1 MVVALFLFPLVAR
14 KRWTT
19 NRPPVVV
26 ANRPSAA
33 TLSLFVFFLDRGPP
47 VSRKSES
54 PCRGDVLSYRQR
66 YRFLSDL
73 DVCPFRLLKYCLRD
87 ILGGLPG
94 RVLSFED
101 GEWKDFAENIISLVQ
116 EDFRL
121 KKAITEAYFKNQ
133 HFLLDFIHMVYIDL
147 KTGLQKPIAWIDVDG
162 KCFFPEVCPENY
174 GLSGYHHYGKGKQVH
189 MFCDPNGTHELD
201 AHLEISVSAAESS
214 SSGSDDEVMS
224 NVKRIKKEENPL
236 CDQGNETVGENGP
249 CPFLP
254 SYTSALE
261 SWQEKKVRPAG
272 DLRVSAVQD
281 LLLQSLGQVIDAK
294 DILRILKTPAK
305 NDLGMVRF
313 SLFQEQATIT
323 QKIRGNA
330 NVRYAWLSS
339 SKDAVE
345 EVMSKGIL
353 RKPIQK
359 PAFGNGIH
367 LAPANCSNI
376 W

>member
-54 PCRGDVLSYRQR
+54 PCRGDVLSYR
-66 YRFLSDL
+66 
-73 DVCPFRLLKYCLRD
+73 
-87 ILGGLPG
+87 
-94 RVLSFED
+94 
-101 GEWKDFAENIISLVQ
+101 
-116 EDFRL
+116 
-121 KKAITEAYFKNQ
+121 
-133 HFLLDFIHMVYIDL
+133 
-147 KTGLQKPIAWIDVDG
+147 LQKPIAWIDVDG
-162 KCFFPEVCPENY
+162 KCLFPEVCPENY